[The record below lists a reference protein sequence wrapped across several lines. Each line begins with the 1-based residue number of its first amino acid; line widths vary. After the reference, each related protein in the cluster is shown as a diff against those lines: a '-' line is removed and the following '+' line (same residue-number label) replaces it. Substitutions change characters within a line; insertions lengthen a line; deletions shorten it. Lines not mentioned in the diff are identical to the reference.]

1 MSTSVYIAGVGSTKF
16 GFHPS
21 RSLQSLAVE
30 AARAALTDSNVP
42 ARRLG
47 CLFVGNFVG
56 GIITGQELLG
66 PIVAA
71 DLGLENVIALKVE
84 AACAS
89 SSAAVRIASIS
100 FAPRHRTRCSSSA
113 SSA

>member
-1 MSTSVYIAGVGSTKF
+1 MQASGPPNSDFIRTARCRG
-16 GFHPS
+16 
-21 RSLQSLAVE
+21 LAVE
-30 AARAALTDSNVP
+30 AARAALTDFNVP

-89 SSAAVRIASIS
+89 SSAAVRIAASS
-100 FAPRHRTRCSSSA
+100 FSRPGHRTRCSSSA